1 MNLLSP
7 IIFSLILL
15 IVSVFSFRC
24 YKRIWDNVH
33 LGKKDDSELDRSIS
47 WRRVLLVAFGQKKM
61 FKKWLPAVL
70 HLFIYVAFLFTQIEL
85 VEIIVDGISG
95 SHRSFAGLLGS
106 VYPILIN
113 SIEFLSF
120 FALVATLIF
129 LIRRNLLV
137 IPRLRKSEL
146 NGWPKLDANLILI
159 GELILVCAIFLMN
172 GADQVLQ
179 SRDVPAYPASGKL
192 LLSATLVA
200 PFLSD
205 LASSSLIVLERGG
218 WWIHVLTVFAFIA
231 YLPFSKHLHIVLAFP
246 NVFHAKQNSSAQ
258 MENIPVITRE
268 IKSMIGLIPESTDD
282 EIPDFGANDIFG
294 LSQRS
299 LLAAYSCTECG
310 RCTDE
315 CPANIT
321 DKILSPRKI
330 MMDIRDR
337 CEEVGSKIAEGANV
351 ENYDDG
357 KDLWSYISKEE
368 IHACTSCQACVEACP
383 ILIDPL
389 EPILELRRYEILT
402 EAKGPTEW
410 LPMFTS
416 IENSGSAWQLEAN
429 RLDWADE

>member
-1 MNLLSP
+1 MSLLSP
-7 IIFSLILL
+7 ILFSLILVL
-15 IVSVFSFRC
+15 VAGFSFRC
-24 YKRIWDNVH
+24 YKRIWDNIH
-33 LGKKDDSELDRSIS
+33 LGKRGESQLNRSLS
-47 WRRVLLVAFGQKKM
+47 WKRVFLVAFGQKKM
-61 FKKWLPAVL
+61 FKKWIPAVL

-85 VEIIVDGISG
+85 VEIIIDGVSG
-95 SHRSFAGLLGS
+95 SHRSFSGLLGS
-106 VYPILIN
+106 AYPVLIN
-113 SIEFLSF
+113 SIEILSF
-120 FALVATLIF
+120 FALISTLIF
-129 LIRRNLLV
+129 LVRRNLLV

-159 GELILVCAIFLMN
+159 GELVLVCAIFLMN
-172 GADQVLQ
+172 GADQILQ
-179 SRDVPAYPASGKL
+179 ARGVSAYPSSGEL
-192 LLSATLVA
+192 ILSSLFTGSFLTNLQTGTLV
-200 PFLSD
+200 
-205 LASSSLIVLERGG
+205 LIERSG

-231 YLPFSKHLHIVLAFP
+231 YLPFSKHLHIALAFP
-246 NVFHAKQNSSAQ
+246 NVFHARQGSSAK
-258 MENIPVITRE
+258 MENIPVITNE
-268 IKSMIGLIPESTDD
+268 IKSMMGLIPESTQD

-294 LSQRS
+294 LSQRT

-321 DKILSPRKI
+321 DKVLSPRKI

-337 CEEVGSKIAEGANV
+337 CEEVGAKIADGAEAQDYN
-351 ENYDDG
+351 DG

-383 ILIDPL
+383 IMIDPL

-402 EAKGPTEW
+402 DAKGPSDW